1 MRARKP
7 MEPRSPPVACGL
19 AGLRVKMAAALRPDM
34 TTETEV
40 ARIKHEDEADFSK
53 LAVRPEKAK

>member
-1 MRARKP
+1 M
-7 MEPRSPPVACGL
+7 
-19 AGLRVKMAAALRPDM
+19 RVKLAAALRPDM

-53 LAVRPEKAK
+53 LAVLPEKAK